1 MSNANKS
8 PHAQWMPSQ
17 QLCGG
22 SGRCYW
28 STCKTQGDHFPHLG
42 ETMQLCLII
51 SSLNYNIL
59 ECRNYNPYVHP
70 HQIPLCWLNHIHI
83 YRKQLHSAH
92 TTVCSLDDSV
102 DHFAKI
108 WVKQG
113 GTCRLKGQS
122 SCIILLPFYCWV
134 ILNELLNSSELW
146 LSQPENG

>member
-1 MSNANKS
+1 MWKKTIFKYCSFLFLSNNSSLVGGKKTLLPSNRNKS
-8 PHAQWMPSQ
+8 QDTFSQ
-17 QLCGG
+17 GCF
-22 SGRCYW
+22 
-28 STCKTQGDHFPHLG
+28 TVK
-42 ETMQLCLII
+42 I
-51 SSLNYNIL
+51 SSNHANLKT
-59 ECRNYNPYVHP
+59 CR
-70 HQIPLCWLNHIHI
+70 LNHIHV
-83 YRKQLHSAH
+83 YCKQLHSAH